1 MKPKNFKFRNLFFCC
16 FFLLIS
22 MLSFGQNKKSD
33 EMILTDDGVI
43 LNLKGTF
50 KISWDRSDPNVPCSS
65 PGYGQMLFY
74 PNNKA
79 IVNGKAIILLLRDF
93 DFYNWDKNKDYDKE
107 FDEEEKAKVEILKKT
122 FPEEFEK
129 MEKIKKGKMQSPV
142 KVIIKKVTPY
152 TECDFTT
159 VYAQVTDIKKI
170 DGAKSKI
177 TKLKVKKKSDESDD
191 FDEPYLDELPY
202 VKLYEVST
210 KDGYANIREKPST
223 NSKIVTRL
231 ENKKILKYIMADGD
245 WYYVYI
251 NEHSTNPDEDYKVTE
266 FWGFVHKSQL
276 KWKKAYYE
284 MNDDEKALLEIK

>member
-1 MKPKNFKFRNLFFCC
+1 
-16 FFLLIS
+16 

-79 IVNGKAIILLLRDF
+79 IVNGKAIILRLRDF

-122 FPEEFEK
+122 FPEEVKK
-129 MEKIKKGKMQSPV
+129 MEKIQKGELQSPARV
-142 KVIIKKVTPY
+142 KIKKVTPY

-159 VYAQVTDIKKI
+159 VYAQVIELKKI

-177 TKLKVKKKSDESDD
+177 TKLEVKKKLDDSDD
-191 FDEPYLDELPY
+191 FDDPNPDEFGYLVEY
-202 VKLYEVST
+202 GVNA
-210 KDGYANIREKPST
+210 KDGYANMREKPT
-223 NSKIVTRL
+223 TDSKVISKLDNETVVRYIT
-231 ENKKILKYIMADGD
+231 KYGD
-245 WYYVYI
+245 WYYVYYADYP
-251 NEHSTNPDEDYKVTE
+251 SDYKKDSTVKE
-266 FWGFVHKSQL
+266 YRGFVHKSQL
-276 KWKKAYYE
+276 
-284 MNDDEKALLEIK
+284 EKRFD

>member
-74 PNNKA
+74 PNNKD
-79 IVNGKAIILLLRDF
+79 IVNGKAIILRLRDF
-93 DFYNWDKNKDYDKE
+93 EFYNFDENKDSDKE
-107 FDEEEKAKVEILKKT
+107 FEEEEKAKIKILKKT

-129 MEKIKKGKMQSPV
+129 MEKIQKGELQSPV
-142 KVIIKKVTPY
+142 RVKIKKVTPY

-159 VYAQVTDIKKI
+159 VYAYATELKRVS
-170 DGAKSKI
+170 GAKSKI
-177 TKLKVKKKSDESDD
+177 TEIKTKKSEDSEEDFIDPDEE
-191 FDEPYLDELPY
+191 FNL
-202 VKLYEVST
+202 KKYEVSS
-210 KDGYANIREKPST
+210 KDGYSNLRENPTKD
-223 NSKIVTRL
+223 SKIVLKLT
-231 ENKKILKYIMADGD
+231 NGTVVKYITKSGD
-245 WYYVYI
+245 WYYIHYA
-251 NEHSTNPDEDYKVTE
+251 NYPSEDEKEWRVKEYR
-266 FWGFVHKSQL
+266 GFIHKSQL
-276 KWKKAYYE
+276 KKYVE
-284 MNDDEKALLEIK
+284 